1 MKCKA
6 QVGLYA
12 AAMLCIALALGSCGE
27 RASEQA
33 AVRVTPTRPPE
44 YIVFNDENISLSDY
58 ASLISLYGQLS
69 YENVSVEDRDD
80 FAAAAERYDLE
91 QLYDLYDFIASLPE
105 AEANELH
112 RIMLEA
118 LNNT

>member
-1 MKCKA
+1 M
-6 QVGLYA
+6 
-12 AAMLCIALALGSCGE
+12 
-27 RASEQA
+27 
-33 AVRVTPTRPPE
+33 RVTPTRPPE

-80 FAAAAERYDLE
+80 FAAAAERYDPE